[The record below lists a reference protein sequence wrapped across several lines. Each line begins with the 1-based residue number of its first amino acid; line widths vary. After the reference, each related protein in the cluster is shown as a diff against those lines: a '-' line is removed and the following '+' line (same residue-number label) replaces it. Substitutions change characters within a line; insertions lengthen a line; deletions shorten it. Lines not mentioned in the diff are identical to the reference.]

1 MTISKAYDGEDV
13 VLTINYTDD
22 ATGDPVDPDDT
33 TAMPTWT
40 ITDTSDDT
48 EVLSA
53 VTGTQNGAGD
63 FEYVWD
69 TAADGN
75 GAGTYEVE
83 VSAEFNSGETKIQR
97 DTITLE

>member
-22 ATGDPVDPDDT
+22 AGNAVAPDDT
-33 TAMPTWT
+33 TTMPAWT

-48 EVLSA
+48 EVLSGVNGTENA
-53 VTGTQNGAGD
+53 TGD
-63 FEYVWD
+63 YEYVWD
-69 TAADGN
+69 TAADAAGP
-75 GAGTYEVE
+75 GTYEVE
-83 VSAEFNSGETKIQR
+83 VSAEFNTGETKIQR